1 MATDQGPAA
10 SLRPGVPPGASAAPV
25 VTVAG
30 PRVPRAEEV
39 LTPEAVAFV
48 VGLHR
53 TFESRRQE
61 LLARRRARR
70 VEIAQAGTLDF
81 LPETAE
87 IRAADWQVA
96 PAPGRCRTAGWR
108 SPARPTGRW

>member
-1 MATDQGPAA
+1 MAADQGPV
-10 SLRPGVPPGASAAPV
+10 GTSAAPV

-61 LLARRRARR
+61 LLARRHTRRA
-70 VEIAQAGTLDF
+70 EIAKAGTLDF

-96 PAPGRCRTAGWR
+96 PAPGRCRTAEWR
-108 SPARPTGRW
+108 SPARPTARW